1 MPKHNQNANAP
12 LARLRAASALIPVI
26 ESDLATGKMAAER
39 AALMSEFCDW
49 ACQSVPE
56 DSDECL
62 ALVEAVKKGLVRIKE
77 KLMGK
82 QATPVTD

>member
-1 MPKHNQNANAP
+1 
-12 LARLRAASALIPVI
+12 
-26 ESDLATGKMAAER
+26 MAAER

-49 ACQSVPE
+49 ACQSAPE

-82 QATPVTD
+82 QAIPVTD